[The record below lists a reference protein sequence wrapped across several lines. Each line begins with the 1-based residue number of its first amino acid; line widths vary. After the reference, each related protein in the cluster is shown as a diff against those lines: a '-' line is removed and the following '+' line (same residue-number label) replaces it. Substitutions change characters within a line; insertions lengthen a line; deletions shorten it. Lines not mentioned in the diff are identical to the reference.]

1 MIVTCKIIRKTNRQ
15 ENRLYGNLCAKTKM
29 KKKKYLCVK
38 FEREV
43 ELLVDYSMT

>member
-1 MIVTCKIIRKTNRQ
+1 MIKVSCKITKHWKK
-15 ENRLYGNLCAKTKM
+15 NRLYGNLCAKTKI